1 MRRVLLDRDPN
12 YTPTDTED
20 VEQDLSN
27 QSPDEDNDDSGSN
40 NE

>member
-12 YTPTDTED
+12 YTPADEE

-27 QSPDEDNDDSGSN
+27 QSPDDDSDDSSSN